1 HCHPECTQRYSS
13 GGMILTKTEVRHQTY
28 LVFLRKEA
36 SHGWRTLVPT
46 VPADRPRGQ
55 DSPAKPGQDVL
66 RRGHRQGSRLE
77 RVARAAHLLGVRLSE
92 LAGALAAP
100 ELAVPADH
108 EPAAQARRW
117 CAHVSAGTG
126 GCAEWRTAAVQP
138 EPLLAA
144 GRQAAADR

>member
-1 HCHPECTQRYSS
+1 MQPEVCAGSGNLRTPSPPVLGGEGRDEGSNSEKRKSPVFGPLTQPPLSTQRYSS

-77 RVARAAHLLGVRLSE
+77 RVARAAHLLG
-92 LAGALAAP
+92 
-100 ELAVPADH
+100 
-108 EPAAQARRW
+108 
-117 CAHVSAGTG
+117 
-126 GCAEWRTAAVQP
+126 
-138 EPLLAA
+138 
-144 GRQAAADR
+144 